1 MSKKEEILHKL
12 NTEDRNYIKKKFKE
26 REEFCIGQVESLTNL
41 INVLIEESKELM
53 DEKFDLESKLAE
65 KEKYIEEQEF
75 AEYKEMFY
83 ATQALKE
90 DCELKIIGLEKQL
103 TEKDIE
109 IENLKNAN
117 KGLCETLG
125 MKDKDFYVVEKEEY
139 DKMVSGAKQ
148 FANEKAI
155 KLLNKVHK
163 FFSKTFVGVGLN
175 TYCERVRPVETFII
189 EEIKKLKGGE
199 R

>member
-1 MSKKEEILHKL
+1 MSRKEEILHKL

-41 INVLIEESKELM
+41 INVLIEENKELV
-53 DEKFDLESKLAE
+53 DENFKLETKLTE

-90 DCELKIIGLEKQL
+90 DCELKIIRLEKQL

-109 IENLKNAN
+109 IERFELSLKRA
-117 KGLCETLG
+117 CEAVF
-125 MKDKDFYVVEKEEY
+125 D
-139 DKMVSGAKQ
+139 
-148 FANEKAI
+148 
-155 KLLNKVHK
+155 
-163 FFSKTFVGVGLN
+163 
-175 TYCERVRPVETFII
+175 
-189 EEIKKLKGGE
+189 EEIPYDEIQEMKRKHNRYTVGIVLEDVLFYYKKLAEEELKDV
-199 R
+199 